1 VKRIFTK
8 VKYGSAKQI
17 VIRGKQEV
25 VFIEDL
31 AVAFLL
37 NIFNEYIRHSII
49 NDETAIIRQPTYKII
64 FRLLDD
70 NRCYILVAF

>member
-1 VKRIFTK
+1 M
-8 VKYGSAKQI
+8 
-17 VIRGKQEV
+17 GKQEV

-49 NDETAIIRQPTYKII
+49 VNGNGYHKAAYVQNTLRC
-64 FRLLDD
+64 DD